1 MKHSAQT
8 DAAFSA
14 LREVLQDTSPR
25 AKTVPPP
32 PGPMLA
38 SDLLAQAERY
48 ERDASRWLARAADL
62 RLVAKKLTGDA
73 D

>member
-48 ERDASRWLARAADL
+48 ERDASRLLARAADL
-62 RLVAKKLTGDA
+62 KLVANKLTE
-73 D
+73 

>member
-8 DAAFSA
+8 DATFSA

-62 RLVAKKLTGDA
+62 KVAAKQLSRDS